1 VNDNGAVSA
10 LRSDMTTHTI
20 ASDWH
25 LWLGFLGASIAI
37 AFSPGAGA
45 IQSMAASLRHGILRS
60 YWSIVGQELGL
71 LLQLTLVAVG
81 VGAVVAKSIL
91 AFTIIKFVGVFYL
104 LYLAVRQWRASTLE
118 LTERISG
125 PPTSAGIPL
134 LVRGFLVNATNPKS
148 LVFYLAVLPQFV
160 VPTAPLPSQ
169 YVVIGLTIITTDV
182 VVMSVYAG
190 LATRLLRLLGTRQ
203 QRLLNRFFSG
213 LFATAAVVLALV
225 RRGATV

>member
-1 VNDNGAVSA
+1 
-10 LRSDMTTHTI
+10 MTAHTV

-25 LWLGFLGASIAI
+25 LWLGFVGASIAI

-45 IQSMAASLRHGILRS
+45 IQSMSSGLTHGLLRL

-71 LLQLTLVAVG
+71 IFQLTLVAVG
-81 VGAVVAKSIL
+81 LGAVVAKSVL

-104 LYLAVRQWRASTLE
+104 LYLAVRQWRATTFD
-118 LTERISG
+118 LTEKVSD
-125 PPTSAGIPL
+125 PPTKAGIPL
-134 LVRGFLVNATNPKS
+134 LARGFLVNATNPKA
-148 LVFYLAVLPQFV
+148 LVFYVAVLPQFV
-160 VPTAPLPSQ
+160 SPTEPLPSQ
-169 YVVIGLTIITTDV
+169 YVVIGLTFVAVDI

-190 LATRLLRLLGTRQ
+190 LATRLLRLLGMRQ

-225 RRGATV
+225 RRAATA